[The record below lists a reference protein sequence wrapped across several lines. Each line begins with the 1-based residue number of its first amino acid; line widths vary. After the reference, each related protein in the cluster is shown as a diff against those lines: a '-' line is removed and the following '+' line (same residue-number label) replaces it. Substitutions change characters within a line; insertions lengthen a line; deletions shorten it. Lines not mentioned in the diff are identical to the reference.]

1 MNNLAFGGIL
11 VVGIAMATVG
21 GAQLG
26 SLGEPPFAYDS
37 ATSEKRIAWLEGHA
51 STMERRVKGALV
63 SPSGVGA
70 SFKLDKTRTDS
81 QRRQITF
88 DIAVSGSGKINHQAF
103 RNFEKAY
110 LERECP
116 RFMRTPLADN
126 NVTVNYSFKRKTG
139 GTLHTVR
146 MSPSTCGRYV

>member
-1 MNNLAFGGIL
+1 MNNLMFGGIL
-11 VVGIAMATVG
+11 IVGIGAAAVG
-21 GAQLG
+21 GAQLS
-26 SLGEPPFAYDS
+26 SLGEPPFSYES
-37 ATSEKRIAWLEGHA
+37 ATAEKRIAWLDGHA
-51 STMERRVKGALV
+51 VKMERRVKGALI

-103 RNFEKAY
+103 RNFEKVY

-139 GTLHTVR
+139 GTVHTVR
-146 MSPSTCGRYV
+146 MSPGSCGRYV

>member
-1 MNNLAFGGIL
+1 MNNLMFGGIL
-11 VVGIAMATVG
+11 IVGIGAAAVG
-21 GAQLG
+21 GAQLS
-26 SLGEPPFAYDS
+26 SLGEPPFAYET
-37 ATSEKRIAWLEGHA
+37 ATSEKRIAWLDGHA
-51 STMERRVKGALV
+51 SKMERRVKGALV

-70 SFKLDKTRTDS
+70 SFKLENTRTDS
-81 QRRQITF
+81 YRRQITF
-88 DIAVSGSGKINHQAF
+88 EIGVSGSGKINHQAF
-103 RNFEKAY
+103 RTFEKAY

-146 MSPSTCGRYV
+146 MSPSSCGRYV